1 MKDWKQAERR
11 IAAMLGGE
19 RVPVSGRGRGF
30 APDIE
35 HPALAVEVKTRASL
49 PAWIEDAMRQAEA
62 AAEVD
67 ARYFDLPRKTPVTVL
82 HNGRKPTG
90 TRSFFSASRS
100 SRRWFGSWS
109 GTPTGRPDEVRFSA
123 TFGGVIW

>member
-1 MKDWKQAERR
+1 VKDWKQAERR
-11 IAAMLGGE
+11 IAAILGGE

-67 ARYFDLPRKTPVTVL
+67 ARHFDLPHKTPITVL
-82 HNGRKPTG
+82 HNDRKPY
-90 TRSFFSASRS
+90 RDALVLIRLSEFSEMVRELE
-100 SRRWFGSWS
+100 RN
-109 GTPTGRPDEVRFSA
+109 PDRKA
-123 TFGGVIW
+123 G

>member
-35 HPALAVEVKTRASL
+35 HPKLAVEVKTRASL

-67 ARYFDLPRKTPVTVL
+67 ARYFDLPHKTPVTVL
-82 HNGRKPTG
+82 HNGRKPY
-90 TRSFFSASRS
+90 RDALVLIRLSEFSEMVRELE
-100 SRRWFGSWS
+100 RN
-109 GTPTGRPDEVRFSA
+109 PDRKA
-123 TFGGVIW
+123 G